1 MRAIK
6 HRSFEYS
13 EVAGLSVHEKA
24 HLIDAPAQS
33 EQAYP
38 STAWAWYT
46 VVILLCAYIFS
57 FIDRQILNL
66 LVAPVRRDLGI
77 TDTEMSLL
85 IGFSFALFY
94 SILGLQFGRL
104 ADSISRPRL
113 IIVGMF
119 TWSLMTGGCGLINS
133 YAQLFVLRMGVGV
146 GEATLSPAAY
156 SMISDSFPPA
166 KRSVPFSVYT
176 MATYVGG
183 GFAFLL
189 GGLLLRYFGSRQMF
203 QLPALGLVRPWQAL
217 FVFLGISGILF
228 ILALLSLRDPSRKG
242 ARVFENAQGKLT
254 VERIPLSAVL
264 KYFAANSRALFSL
277 NVGMGLAALAAY
289 GTSAWAITFLVRNH
303 QMTASHAGIL
313 FGAAQII
320 SGSLGM
326 LTAGKAVAWLASRG
340 YQDAY
345 MRVAVFAAAAWL
357 IPGILF
363 PLVAHTNAVIP
374 LLYVAIFFGCM
385 PTCLIPAAII
395 ELVPNAMR
403 GQATALYLLIV
414 NLIGL
419 GIGPTAVALVTDKV
433 FGYDAAVRYSLLIVP
448 VTAFILAEV
457 FFMIGLRAYTPT
469 LARLNVWLRDN
480 L

>member
-1 MRAIK
+1 MGIDQ
-6 HRSFEYS
+6 
-13 EVAGLSVHEKA
+13 VASPREGQHEM
-24 HLIDAPAQS
+24 DRG
-33 EQAYP
+33 YP
-38 STAWAWYT
+38 STRWAWYT
-46 VVILLCAYIFS
+46 VAILLGAYIFS

-85 IGFSFALFY
+85 IGFSFAVFY
-94 SILGLQFGRL
+94 SVLGLPFGRL

-113 IIVGMF
+113 IVIGMF
-119 TWSLMTGGCGLINS
+119 TWSLMTGGCGLISS
-133 YAQLFVLRMGVGV
+133 YAQLFLLRMGVGV

-156 SMISDSFPPA
+156 SMISDSFPPE

-203 QLPALGLVRPWQAL
+203 QLPIVGLTRPWQAL
-217 FVFLGISGILF
+217 FLLLGISGILF
-228 ILALLSLRDPSRKG
+228 ILVLLTLRDPSRKG
-242 ARVFENAQGKLT
+242 ARVIGTKGGKT
-254 VERIPLSAVL
+254 KVERIPIATVW
-264 KYFAANSRALFSL
+264 KYFIENRRALLSL

-289 GTSAWAITFLVRNH
+289 GTSAWGITFLVRNH
-303 QMTASHAGIL
+303 HLTASRAGII
-313 FGAAQII
+313 FGTAQIV
-320 SGSLGM
+320 SGTLGM
-326 LTAGKAVAWLASRG
+326 LTAGKAVGWLARRG

-345 MRVAVFAAAAWL
+345 MRVAVLSSVAWL
-357 IPGILF
+357 VPGILY
-363 PLVAHTNAVIP
+363 PLVARTNAVVA
-374 LLYVAIFFGCM
+374 LLYIAIFFGCM
-385 PTCLIPAAII
+385 PTCLIPAAIV

-403 GQATALYLLIV
+403 GQATAVYLLIV

-448 VTAFILAEV
+448 VAAYILAAIL
-457 FFMIGLRAYTPT
+457 FLIGLRAYIPSR
-469 LARLNVWLRDN
+469 ARLNLWLDEN

>member
-1 MRAIK
+1 M
-6 HRSFEYS
+6 SS
-13 EVAGLSVHEKA
+13 HEKA
-24 HLIDAPAQS
+24 HLIDAPAES

-46 VVILLCAYIFS
+46 VAILLCAYIFS

-85 IGFSFALFY
+85 IGFSFAVFY
-94 SILGLQFGRL
+94 SVLGLPFGRL
-104 ADSISRPRL
+104 ADSVSRPRL

-133 YAQLFVLRMGVGV
+133 YAQLFILRMGVGV

-176 MATYVGG
+176 MATYIGG

-203 QLPALGLVRPWQAL
+203 ELPLIGLVRPWQAL
-217 FVFLGISGILF
+217 FIFLGVSGILF
-228 ILALLSLRDPSRKG
+228 ILVLLSLRDPSRKG
-242 ARVFENAQGKLT
+242 ARVFENAQGKNKSRTDPAVSRLGIFPSEQESVALT
-254 VERIPLSAVL
+254 QRG
-264 KYFAANSRALFSL
+264 NGSRGAHQPIRNRSL
-277 NVGMGLAALAAY
+277 G
-289 GTSAWAITFLVRNH
+289 ITFLVRNH
-303 QMTASHAGIL
+303 HMTASHAGIV
-313 FGAAQII
+313 FGTAQIFA
-320 SGSLGM
+320 GTLGM
-326 LTAGKAVAWLASRG
+326 LTAGKAVAWLAKRG
-340 YQDAY
+340 YRDAY

-363 PLVAHTNAVIP
+363 PLVPQTNAMIP

-385 PTCLIPAAII
+385 PTCVIPAALI

-403 GQATALYLLIV
+403 GQATAFHLLVV

-433 FGYDAAVRYSLLIVP
+433 FHYDAAVRYSLTIVP
-448 VTAFILAEV
+448 VAAIILAEL
-457 FFMIGLRAYTPT
+457 FFVMGLRSYIPT
-469 LARLNVWLRDN
+469 LAHLQLWLKDN

>member
-1 MRAIK
+1 MRPQTD
-6 HRSFEYS
+6 R
-13 EVAGLSVHEKA
+13 
-24 HLIDAPAQS
+24 
-33 EQAYP
+33 AYP

-46 VVILLCAYIFS
+46 VAILLCAYIFS

-94 SILGLQFGRL
+94 SVLGLPFGRL
-104 ADSISRPRL
+104 ADSVSRPRL
-113 IIVGMF
+113 IVIGMF

-133 YAQLFVLRMGVGV
+133 YSQLFLLRMGVGV

-156 SMISDSFPPA
+156 SMISDSFPPE

-189 GGLLLRYFGSRQMF
+189 GGLLLRYFGARQMF
-203 QLPALGLVRPWQAL
+203 QLPIIGLIRPWQAL
-217 FVFLGISGILF
+217 FIFLGISGMLF
-228 ILALLSLRDPSRKG
+228 ILALLTLRDPSRKG
-242 ARVFENAQGKLT
+242 ARVLEDSQGKIK
-254 VERIPLSAVL
+254 VEQVPLSTVW
-264 KYFAANSRALFSL
+264 KYFAENKTALLSL

-289 GTSAWAITFLVRNH
+289 GTSAWGITFLVRNH
-303 QMTASHAGIL
+303 QLTASHAGIL
-313 FGAAQII
+313 FGSAQII
-320 SGSLGM
+320 AGTLGM
-326 LTAGKAVAWLASRG
+326 LTAGKAVAWLAKRG
-340 YQDAY
+340 YRDAY
-345 MRVAVFAAAAWL
+345 MRVAVFSCAAWL
-357 IPGILF
+357 VPGILL
-363 PLVAHTNAVIP
+363 PLVSHMSAVVV
-374 LLYVAIFFGCM
+374 LLYIVIFFGCM

-433 FGYDAAVRYSLLIVP
+433 FGYDAAVRYSLLVVT
-448 VTAFILAEV
+448 VTAYLLAEILFV
-457 FFMIGLRAYTPT
+457 VGLRAYIPSLT
-469 LARLNVWLRDN
+469 RLDRWLKEN

>member
-1 MRAIK
+1 MCRK
-6 HRSFEYS
+6 
-13 EVAGLSVHEKA
+13 VAGMSLHEQA
-24 HLIDAPAQS
+24 NLIDAPM
-33 EQAYP
+33 EKNQAYP

-46 VVILLCAYIFS
+46 VAILLCAYIFS

-85 IGFSFALFY
+85 IGFSFAVFY
-94 SILGLQFGRL
+94 SLLGLPFGRL
-104 ADSISRPRL
+104 ADSVSRPRL

-133 YAQLFVLRMGVGV
+133 YAQLFILRMGVGI

-176 MATYVGG
+176 MATYIGG

-203 QLPALGLVRPWQAL
+203 ELPVLGLVRPWQAL
-217 FVFLGISGILF
+217 FIFLGISGILF

-242 ARVFENAQGKLT
+242 ARVFENAQGKIK
-254 VERIPLSAVL
+254 VERIPLSTVW
-264 KYFAANSRALFSL
+264 KYFLQNKKSLLSL

-289 GTSAWAITFLVRNH
+289 GTSAWGITFLVRNH
-303 QMTASHAGIL
+303 RMTASHAGIV
-313 FGAAQII
+313 FGAAQIL
-320 SGSLGM
+320 SGTLGM
-326 LTAGKAVAWLASRG
+326 LTAGKAVAWLAKRG
-340 YQDAY
+340 YRDAY
-345 MRVAVFAAAAWL
+345 MRVALFAGAAWL

-363 PLVAHTNAVIP
+363 PLVPQTNAMIP
-374 LLYVAIFFGCM
+374 LLYIAIFFGCM
-385 PTCLIPAAII
+385 PTCLIPAAIV

-403 GQATALYLLIV
+403 GQATAFYLLVV

-433 FGYDAAVRYSLLIVP
+433 FHYDAAVRYSLLIVP
-448 VTAFILAEV
+448 VAAFILAELSFV
-457 FFMIGLRAYTPT
+457 IGLRSYIPT
-469 LARLNVWLRDN
+469 LGRLNLWLRDN